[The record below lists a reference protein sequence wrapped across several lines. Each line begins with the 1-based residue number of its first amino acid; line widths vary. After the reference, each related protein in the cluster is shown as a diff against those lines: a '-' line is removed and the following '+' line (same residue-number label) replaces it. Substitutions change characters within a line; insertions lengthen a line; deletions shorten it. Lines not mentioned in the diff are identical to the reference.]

1 MNTLQPNIT
10 NYIFSPLFLLLVV
23 GGLIGIITFFF
34 LIRFRN
40 TPGVKY
46 WLVWQIAASIW
57 AFTYAFEFAATD
69 IETKIMWSKFS
80 YLGIMYC
87 SVSFFFFSL
96 TFSSSTHFLSKKFK
110 IALYSIATLFLLSPF
125 TNDLHHLHWK
135 SYSINMVTNATNYVY
150 GPLFW
155 LIFTFSYL
163 TLIAGIINIIL
174 LFFRLS
180 SFYRNQILLLFI
192 ASLIPP
198 LGNLI
203 YVFQIN
209 PVAGFDWT
217 PFTFLLTG
225 ILIAI
230 NISQYK
236 MFDLVPFA
244 RNKLIDIIP
253 DAILVVDKSL
263 RIADYNSVFRKLID
277 SNKEELIGQRI
288 EKIIPHRENLIKEIL
303 KHDEFQIEISRE
315 IDGKM
320 HYFELQSNT
329 LFDHHKQQTGRLV
342 VLKDISRRIR
352 AEESIKLTNTRLTNE
367 IKEKEKLIV
376 DLDAF
381 SHTVAHDLKNML
393 GAIVSA
399 SNLIKA
405 GINTYPKEDILEI
418 NDLINMSATKTMH
431 ITKELLTLASVRQQE
446 IQMRPVN
453 MQKVVLDSIT
463 RLKDMIDE
471 KSAQISLS
479 PSWPD
484 ALGYEA
490 WLEEVWINYIS
501 NAVKYGG
508 TPPVIKMGSEPLADG
523 RIKFW
528 IKDNGKG
535 LTDDEMA
542 SLFNKFTRLDT
553 LKAEGHGLGL
563 SIVKRIV
570 EKLNGEVGVE
580 SKSIPGEGSTFF
592 FILPI
597 AQS

>member
-46 WLVWQIAASIW
+46 WLVWQIAAS
-57 AFTYAFEFAATD
+57 

-209 PVAGFDWT
+209 PVPGFDWT

-405 GINTYPKEDILEI
+405 GIDTYPKEDILKI
-418 NDLINMSATKTMH
+418 NDLINMSATKTM
-431 ITKELLTLASVRQQE
+431 
-446 IQMRPVN
+446 MRPVN

>member
-1 MNTLQPNIT
+1 MNTLQPHIT
-10 NYIFSPLFLLLVV
+10 DYIFSPLFLLLVV

-96 TFSSSTHFLSKKFK
+96 TFSSSAHFLNKKFK

-135 SYSINMVTNATNYVY
+135 SYSINMATNATNYVY

-277 SNKEELIGQRI
+277 SSKEELIGQRI
-288 EKIIPHRENLIKEIL
+288 EKLIPHRENLIKEIL

-315 IDGKM
+315 IDGTM
-320 HYFELQSNT
+320 HYFELQSTT

-405 GINTYPKEDILEI
+405 GIDTYPKEDILEI

>member
-1 MNTLQPNIT
+1 MSNLDLNIP
-10 NYIFSPLFLLLVV
+10 NYIVSPLFLLLLI
-23 GGLIGIITFFF
+23 GGLIGITTFFF
-34 LIRFRN
+34 LLRFRE

-46 WLVWQIAASIW
+46 WLIFQAAITIW

-69 IETKIMWSKFS
+69 IETKIMWSKLS

-87 SVSFFFFSL
+87 PVSFFLFSL
-96 TFSSSTHFLSKKFK
+96 DYSSATRFRSRKLKM
-110 IALYSIATLFLLSPF
+110 ALYAVATLLLIFPF

-135 SYSINMVTNATNYVY
+135 SYSINQITNATNYVY
-150 GPLFW
+150 GPFFW
-155 LIFTFSYL
+155 IIFVFSYL
-163 TLIAGIINIIL
+163 TLIAGIINVTL
-174 LFFRLS
+174 LFFKLS
-180 SFYRNQILLLFI
+180 PFFRKQISLLLI
-192 ASLIPP
+192 ASLLP
-198 LGNLI
+198 LFGNLI
-203 YVFQIN
+203 YVFQFN
-209 PVAGFDWT
+209 PLPGFDWT

-225 ILIAI
+225 ILTAI
-230 NISQYK
+230 NISQHNL
-236 MFDLVPFA
+236 FDLVPFA

-253 DAILVVDKSL
+253 DAILIVDKFL
-263 RIADYNSVFRKLID
+263 RVADYNSEMRKLLD
-277 SNKEELIGQRI
+277 TSETELIGKKI
-288 EKIIPHRENLIKEIL
+288 ESLVPHRGNLIQTIVT
-303 KHDEFQIEISRE
+303 HDNYRTEISRE
-315 IDGKM
+315 YNGEM
-320 HYFELQSNT
+320 HYFDLQTTS
-329 LFDHHKQQTGRLV
+329 LYDHQGQNNGRLV
-342 VLKDISRRIR
+342 VIKDITKRIE
-352 AEESIKLTNTRLTNE
+352 AEDIIKEANLRLTNE
-367 IKEKEKLIV
+367 IREKEKLIV

-399 SNLIKA
+399 SSLIKT
-405 GINTYPKEDILEI
+405 GFDTFPKEDILEI
-418 NDLINMSATKTMH
+418 NELINLSATKTMH

-446 IQMRPVN
+446 IQAGPVN
-453 MQKVVLDSIT
+453 MQKVVLDSMT

-471 KSAQISLS
+471 KSAQISLP
-479 PSWPD
+479 PSWLN

-508 TPPVIKMGSEPLADG
+508 TPPVIAMGSELLADG
-523 RIKFW
+523 KIKFW

-535 LTDDEMA
+535 LTDNEMA

-580 SKSIPGEGSTFF
+580 SKNTPGEGSTFY